1 MKTRLLLTPARRLL
15 TIASLFVPG
24 LMVPLHAGTYAW
36 NTTAGSWSIDTNWTG
51 SPPAGGPDAAGD
63 IVTISPSGTNAIT
76 LYNSDGGDA
85 VKTVGSLTF
94 SGGTTTL
101 GAGTGSGSL
110 NFDNGVSNSVLKQTA
125 GSANITAAMSV
136 NSSSSLD
143 ITNQNGSG
151 TTNRFFISGVIT
163 GNGAISINGA
173 SSAQVVLSNVGNTF
187 TGGVTLN
194 SGILVAASA
203 SGTMLGSGT
212 LTINGGSLNSG
223 ASAVGA
229 WTSNNAMVWNA
240 DFSTG
245 GAFSL
250 NMGTGAVTMNGSRV
264 VTSTNTGLFTVGGV
278 ISDGNNGYGLT
289 FGGVTGGRLA
299 LGGANTY
306 TGPTTVNAG
315 TLSTLSTGGTFGK
328 GNIIVATGALL
339 TAGNAASFAD
349 QATLTFSSTSTASSI
364 NLNFT
369 GADTIGAVYDSISST
384 YLTAGTYTSSQL
396 NSFFSS
402 SVFTGTGSLTVSAV
416 PEPSTYAMFFGSL
429 ALGATLVIRR
439 RRA

>member
-1 MKTRLLLTPARRLL
+1 MKTRLSPKSVQHLLA
-15 TIASLFVPG
+15 IASLLAPG
-24 LMVPLHAGTYAW
+24 LIIPAHAGTYVW
-36 NTTAGSWSIDTNWTG
+36 NTTAGSWSVNTNWTG
-51 SPPAGGPDAAGD
+51 SPAAGGPDAAGD

-76 LYNSDGGDA
+76 LFNSDGGDA

-101 GAGTGSGSL
+101 SAGTGTGSL
-110 NFDNGVSNSVLKQTA
+110 NFDNSGGNSVLKQTT
-125 GSANITAAMSV
+125 GSASITAAIAV
-136 NSSSSLD
+136 NSSSPLD

-151 TTNRFFISGVIT
+151 TTNRFFISGLVS

-173 SSAQVVLSNVGNTF
+173 SSAQVVLSNAGNTF

-194 SGILVAASA
+194 SGILVAASS

-212 LTINGGSLNSG
+212 LTINGGGLNSG
-223 ASAVGA
+223 ASAAGT
-229 WTSNNAMVWNA
+229 WTSNNAMIWNA
-240 DFSTG
+240 DFATG

-264 VTSTNTGLFTVGGV
+264 VTSTNTGTFTVGGV

-328 GNIIVATGALL
+328 GNVIVVTGALL
-339 TAGNAASFAD
+339 TAGNNASFAD
-349 QATLTFSSTSTASSI
+349 LATLTFSSTSTASSI
-364 NLNFT
+364 SLNFT
-369 GADTIGAVYDSISST
+369 GADTIGAVYDSISAT
-384 YLTAGTYTSSQL
+384 YLSAGTYTSGQL
-396 NSFFSS
+396 NAFFSS
-402 SVFTGTGSLTVSAV
+402 SVFAGTGSLTISAV
-416 PEPSTYAMFFGSL
+416 PEPSTYAVIFGAL
-429 ALGATLVIRR
+429 ALGATVIRR